1 MTLRF
6 PFVAIVGLALAKR
19 SLIYHTLDPRLG
31 GILLQGHRGCAKSTL
46 ARAFTDLLQTSS
58 KHTVSFVEVPLGTT
72 EDRLLGSVNAGN
84 LVEQGQWQL
93 QQGLMAQADGGVLY
107 IDEVN
112 LLPDHLTDSL
122 LDAAVSGKQQVERDG
137 LSANLKTRFILV
149 GSMNPEEGELRPQ
162 MKDRFAH
169 KLLIQDNFEVP
180 ERMEIVRRRMEFED
194 DPEKFAETWQ
204 AETQEILRKLATA
217 RNLLPLVVIPEMLRI
232 QIAEKA
238 KQLKLEGLRTELAVL
253 RTARCAAAWQ
263 ESQTLMEDHVQ
274 EAWELCL
281 GQSISQN
288 TPPGLPTEQQP
299 PHSQQIPPRPKWQT
313 SRQPRGTRPEPISL
327 RTDLKTKKDDIVW
340 QASRSMLGPPPP
352 LRNSAQQGRTLDWIA
367 TLRKSWRGLNNS
379 PVWQLQYARTQRR
392 RFWWLLV
399 DASRSTGSTDFLALV
414 RNQLIQLTQ
423 RYRADRFHLMVL
435 QSGKSLCL
443 GRKISA
449 IEAERRLLEIREA
462 DGGSALFKLLRQS
475 QVALRRS
482 GVGPKD
488 RLIFASD
495 GLFEVTGSSVTK
507 EQSKLRHH
515 WQQLL
520 CSGIASQW
528 WHPVSVAGLENWV
541 EELSQGLRLRTMRL
555 EAR

>member
-1 MTLRF
+1 MTTRF

-58 KHTVSFVEVPLGTT
+58 KGTAPFVEVPLGTT
-72 EDRLLGSVNAGN
+72 EDRLLGAVNAGN

-162 MKDRFAH
+162 LQDRFAH

-204 AETQEILRKLATA
+204 AETQEILQKLAAA

-232 QIAEKA
+232 QIAERA
-238 KQLKLEGLRTELAVL
+238 KELKLEGLRTELAVL

-263 ESQTLMEDHVQ
+263 GSQTLTEDHIQ
-274 EAWELCL
+274 EAWDLCL
-281 GQSISQN
+281 GQSVSK
-288 TPPGLPTEQQP
+288 TDPPSPPTEQQSP
-299 PHSQQIPPRPKWQT
+299 NQQIPPRPKWQT
-313 SRQPRGTRPEPISL
+313 SRQPQGTRPDPISL
-327 RTDLKTKKDDIVW
+327 RTELETKKEDIVW
-340 QASRSMLGPPPP
+340 PASQSMLEPPPP
-352 LRNSAQQGRTLDWIA
+352 LRNSEQQGRTLDWLA
-367 TLRKSWRGLNNS
+367 TLRKSWRGLNTS
-379 PVWQLQYARTQRR
+379 PVWQLQYAHTQRR

-423 RYRADRFHLMVL
+423 QYRADRFHLMVL
-435 QSGKSLCL
+435 QSGESLCL
-443 GRKISA
+443 GRKMSA
-449 IEAERRLLEIREA
+449 IETEKRLRELQEA
-462 DGGSALFKLLRQS
+462 VGGSALFKLLRQS
-475 QVALRRS
+475 QVALRRNR
-482 GVGPKD
+482 VGPKD

-507 EQSKLRHH
+507 EQSKLRQH

-520 CSGIASQW
+520 STGIASQW
-528 WHPVSVAGLENWV
+528 WHPASVAGLENWV
-541 EELSQGLRLRTMRL
+541 EELSKGLRLRTIRL
-555 EAR
+555 EVE

>member
-1 MTLRF
+1 MTTRF

-58 KHTVSFVEVPLGTT
+58 KGTAPFVEVPLGTT
-72 EDRLLGSVNAGN
+72 EDRLLGAVNAGN

-162 MKDRFAH
+162 LQDRFAH

-204 AETQEILRKLATA
+204 TETQEILQKLAAA
-217 RNLLPLVVIPEMLRI
+217 RNLLPLVVIPEVLRI
-232 QIAEKA
+232 QIAERA
-238 KQLKLEGLRTELAVL
+238 KELKLEGLRTELAVL

-263 ESQTLMEDHVQ
+263 GSQTLTEDHVQ

-281 GQSISQN
+281 GQSVSK
-288 TPPGLPTEQQP
+288 TDPPSPPTEQQSP
-299 PHSQQIPPRPKWQT
+299 NQQIPPRPKWQT
-313 SRQPRGTRPEPISL
+313 SRQPQGTRPDPISL
-327 RTDLKTKKDDIVW
+327 RTELETKKEDIVW
-340 QASRSMLGPPPP
+340 PASQSMLEPPPP
-352 LRNSAQQGRTLDWIA
+352 LRNSEQQGRTLDWLA
-367 TLRKSWRGLNNS
+367 TLRKSWRGLNTS
-379 PVWQLQYARTQRR
+379 PIWQLQYAHTQRR

-423 RYRADRFHLMVL
+423 QYRADRFHLMVL
-435 QSGKSLCL
+435 QSGESLCL
-443 GRKISA
+443 GRKMSA
-449 IEAERRLLEIREA
+449 IETEKRLWELQEA
-462 DGGSALFKLLRQS
+462 VGGSALFKLLRQS

-482 GVGPKD
+482 RVGPKD

-520 CSGIASQW
+520 CAGIASQW

-541 EELSQGLRLRTMRL
+541 EELSKGLRLRTIRL
-555 EAR
+555 EVE

>member
-1 MTLRF
+1 MTKRF

-58 KHTVSFVEVPLGTT
+58 QDTVPFVEVPLGTT

-162 MKDRFAH
+162 LQDRFAH

-180 ERMEIVRRRMEFED
+180 ERMEIVQRRMEFED

-204 AETQEILRKLATA
+204 TETQEILQKLAAA
-217 RNLLPLVVIPEMLRI
+217 RNLLALVVIPEGLRI

-238 KQLKLEGLRTELAVL
+238 KELKLEGLRTELAVL

-263 ESQTLMEDHVQ
+263 GSQKLTKDHVE

-281 GQSISQN
+281 GQPISKN
-288 TPPGLPTEQQP
+288 DPPSSPTEQQP
-299 PHSQQIPPRPKWQT
+299 PNQHIPPRPKWQT
-313 SRQPRGTRPEPISL
+313 SRQPQGTRPDPISL
-327 RTDLKTKKDDIVW
+327 RTELQTKKNDTAW
-340 QASRSMLGPPPP
+340 PASQSMLGQPPP
-352 LRNSAQQGRTLDWIA
+352 LRNSEQQGRTLDWLA

-379 PVWQLQYARTQRR
+379 PVWQLQYVHTHRR
-392 RFWWLLV
+392 RFWWMLV

-423 RYRADRFHLMVL
+423 QYRADRFHLMVL
-435 QSGKSLCL
+435 QSGESLCL
-443 GRKISA
+443 GRRLSA
-449 IEAERRLLEIREA
+449 IETEKRLWELQEA
-462 DGGSALFKLLRQS
+462 AGGSALFKLLRQS
-475 QVALRRS
+475 QVTLRRS
-482 GVGPKD
+482 RVGPKD

-507 EQSKLRHH
+507 EQSKLRQH

-520 CSGIASQW
+520 STGIASQW
-528 WHPVSVAGLENWV
+528 WHPASVAGLENWV
-541 EELSQGLRLRTMRL
+541 EELSKGLCLTTMRL
-555 EAR
+555 EEG

>member
-1 MTLRF
+1 MTTRF

-58 KHTVSFVEVPLGTT
+58 KGTAPFVEVPLGTT
-72 EDRLLGSVNAGN
+72 EDRLLGAVNAGN

-162 MKDRFAH
+162 LQDRFAH

-204 AETQEILRKLATA
+204 AETQEILQKLAAA

-232 QIAEKA
+232 QIAERA
-238 KQLKLEGLRTELAVL
+238 KELKLEGLRTELAVL

-263 ESQTLMEDHVQ
+263 GSQTLTEDHIQ

-281 GQSISQN
+281 GQSVSK
-288 TPPGLPTEQQP
+288 TDPPSLPTEQQSP
-299 PHSQQIPPRPKWQT
+299 NQQIPPRPKWQT
-313 SRQPRGTRPEPISL
+313 SRQPQGTRPDPISL
-327 RTDLKTKKDDIVW
+327 RTELETKKEDIVW
-340 QASRSMLGPPPP
+340 PASQSMLEPPPP
-352 LRNSAQQGRTLDWIA
+352 LRNSEQQGRTLDWLA
-367 TLRKSWRGLNNS
+367 TLRKSWRGLNTS
-379 PVWQLQYARTQRR
+379 PVWQLQYAHTQRR

-423 RYRADRFHLMVL
+423 QYRADRFHLMVL
-435 QSGKSLCL
+435 QSGESLCL
-443 GRKISA
+443 GRKMSA
-449 IEAERRLLEIREA
+449 IETEKRLWELQEA
-462 DGGSALFKLLRQS
+462 VGGSALFKLLRQS
-475 QVALRRS
+475 QVALRRNR
-482 GVGPKD
+482 VGPKD

-520 CSGIASQW
+520 CAGIASQW

-541 EELSQGLRLRTMRL
+541 EELSKGLRLRTIRL
-555 EAR
+555 EVE

>member
-1 MTLRF
+1 MTTRF
-6 PFVAIVGLALAKR
+6 PFVGIVGLALAKR
-19 SLIYHTLDPRLG
+19 SLIYHALDPRLG

-58 KHTVSFVEVPLGTT
+58 KDTAPFVEVPLGTT

-122 LDAAVSGKQQVERDG
+122 LDAAVSGKQHVERDG
-137 LSANLKTRFILV
+137 LSANLKTRFVLV

-162 MKDRFAH
+162 LQDRFAH

-180 ERMEIVRRRMEFED
+180 ERMEIVQRRMEFED

-204 AETQEILRKLATA
+204 TETQEILRKLAVA
-217 RNLLPLVVIPEMLRI
+217 RNLLSIVVIPEMLRI

-238 KQLKLEGLRTELAVL
+238 KELKIEGIRTELAVL

-263 ESQTLMEDHVQ
+263 GSQTLTEDHVQ

-281 GQSISQN
+281 GQPVSKN
-288 TPPGLPTEQQP
+288 DPPSPPTEQQSP
-299 PHSQQIPPRPKWQT
+299 NQQIPPRPKWQT
-313 SRQPRGTRPEPISL
+313 SRQPQGTRPDPISL
-327 RTDLKTKKDDIVW
+327 RTELRTKKNDNAW
-340 QASRSMLGPPPP
+340 PASQSVLGPPPP
-352 LRNSAQQGRTLDWIA
+352 LRNSEQQGRKLDWLA
-367 TLRKSWRGLNNS
+367 TLHKSWRGLNNT
-379 PVWQLQYARTQRR
+379 PVWQLQYAFTQRC

-399 DASRSTGSTDFLALV
+399 DASRSTGSTDFLVLV
-414 RNQLIQLTQ
+414 RNQLTQLAQ
-423 RYRADRFHLMVL
+423 QYRADRFRLMVL
-435 QSGKSLCL
+435 QSGESLCL
-443 GRKISA
+443 GRKLSA
-449 IEAERRLLEIREA
+449 IETEKKLRELQEA
-462 DGGSALFKLLRQS
+462 AGGSALFKLLRQS

-482 GVGPKD
+482 RVSHKD

-495 GLFEVTGSSVTK
+495 GLFEVTGSTVTK
-507 EQSKLRHH
+507 EQSKLRRH

-528 WHPVSVAGLENWV
+528 WHPASVAGLENWV
-541 EELSQGLRLRTMRL
+541 KELSQGLRLTTLRL
-555 EAR
+555 EEG

>member
-1 MTLRF
+1 MTTRF

-58 KHTVSFVEVPLGTT
+58 KDTAPFVEVPLGTT
-72 EDRLLGSVNAGN
+72 EDRLLGAVNAGN

-162 MKDRFAH
+162 LQDRFAH
-169 KLLIQDNFEVP
+169 KLLIQDDFEVP

-204 AETQEILRKLATA
+204 TETQEILQKLAAA

-232 QIAEKA
+232 QIAERA
-238 KQLKLEGLRTELAVL
+238 KELKLEGLRTELAVL

-263 ESQTLMEDHVQ
+263 GSQTLVEDHIQ

-281 GQSISQN
+281 GQSVSK
-288 TPPGLPTEQQP
+288 TDPPSPPTEQQSP
-299 PHSQQIPPRPKWQT
+299 NQQIPPRPKWQT
-313 SRQPRGTRPEPISL
+313 SRQPQGTRPDPISL
-327 RTDLKTKKDDIVW
+327 RTELETKKEDIAW
-340 QASRSMLGPPPP
+340 PASQSMLEPPPP
-352 LRNSAQQGRTLDWIA
+352 LRNSEQQGRTLDWLA
-367 TLRKSWRGLNNS
+367 TLRKSWRGLNTS
-379 PVWQLQYARTQRR
+379 PIWQLQYAHTQRR

-423 RYRADRFHLMVL
+423 QYRADRFHLMVL
-435 QSGKSLCL
+435 QSGESLCL
-443 GRKISA
+443 GRKMSA
-449 IEAERRLLEIREA
+449 IETEKRLRELQEA
-462 DGGSALFKLLRQS
+462 VGGSALFKLLRQS
-475 QVALRRS
+475 QVALRRNR
-482 GVGPKD
+482 VGPKD

-520 CSGIASQW
+520 CAGIASQW

-541 EELSQGLRLRTMRL
+541 EELSKGLRLRTIRL
-555 EAR
+555 EVE

>member
-1 MTLRF
+1 MTTRF

-58 KHTVSFVEVPLGTT
+58 QDTVPFVEVPLGTT

-122 LDAAVSGKQQVERDG
+122 LDAAVSGKQHVERDG
-137 LSANLKTRFILV
+137 LSANLKTRFVLV

-162 MKDRFAH
+162 LQDRFAH

-180 ERMEIVRRRMEFED
+180 ERMEIVRRRMEFEE
-194 DPEKFAETWQ
+194 DPQKFAETWQ
-204 AETQEILRKLATA
+204 AETKETLRKLAAA
-217 RNLLPLVVIPEMLRI
+217 RNLLPLVAIPEVLRI

-238 KQLKLEGLRTELAVL
+238 KELKIEGIRTELAVL

-263 ESQTLMEDHVQ
+263 DSQTLTEDHVQ

-281 GQSISQN
+281 GQPVSKN
-288 TPPGLPTEQQP
+288 NPPSPPTEKQP
-299 PHSQQIPPRPKWQT
+299 PNQQMPPRPKWQT
-313 SRQPRGTRPEPISL
+313 SRQPQGTRPDPISL
-327 RTDLKTKKDDIVW
+327 RTELRTKKNDNAW
-340 QASRSMLGPPPP
+340 PASQSVLGPPPP
-352 LRNSAQQGRTLDWIA
+352 LRNSEQQGRKLDWLA
-367 TLRKSWRGLNNS
+367 TLHKSWRGLNNT
-379 PVWQLQYARTQRR
+379 PVWQLQYAFTQRR

-399 DASRSTGSTDFLALV
+399 DASRSTGSTDFLVLV
-414 RNQLIQLTQ
+414 RNQLTQLAQ
-423 RYRADRFHLMVL
+423 QYRADRFHLMVL

-443 GRKISA
+443 GRKLSA
-449 IEAERRLLEIREA
+449 IETEKKLRELQEA
-462 DGGSALFKLLRQS
+462 AGGSALFKLLHQS

-482 GVGPKD
+482 RVSHKD

-495 GLFEVTGSSVTK
+495 GLFEVTGSTVTK
-507 EQSKLRHH
+507 EQSKLRQH

-528 WHPVSVAGLENWV
+528 WHPASVAGLENWV
-541 EELSQGLRLRTMRL
+541 EELSKGLRLTTMHL
-555 EAR
+555 EGG

>member
-1 MTLRF
+1 MTTRF

-58 KHTVSFVEVPLGTT
+58 QDTVPFVEVPLGTT

-122 LDAAVSGKQQVERDG
+122 LDAAVSGKQHVERDG
-137 LSANLKTRFILV
+137 LSANLKTRFVLV

-162 MKDRFAH
+162 LQDRFAH

-180 ERMEIVRRRMEFED
+180 ERMEIVRRRMEFEE
-194 DPEKFAETWQ
+194 DPQKFAETWQ
-204 AETQEILRKLATA
+204 AETKETLRKLAAA
-217 RNLLPLVVIPEMLRI
+217 RNLLPLVVIPEVLRI

-238 KQLKLEGLRTELAVL
+238 KELKIEGIRTELAVL

-263 ESQTLMEDHVQ
+263 DSQTLTEDHVQ

-281 GQSISQN
+281 GQPVSKN
-288 TPPGLPTEQQP
+288 DPPSPPTEQQSP
-299 PHSQQIPPRPKWQT
+299 NQQIPPRPKWQT
-313 SRQPRGTRPEPISL
+313 SRQPQGTRPDPISL
-327 RTDLKTKKDDIVW
+327 RTELQTKKNDNAW
-340 QASRSMLGPPPP
+340 PASQSVLGPPPP
-352 LRNSAQQGRTLDWIA
+352 LRNSEQQGRKLDWLA
-367 TLRKSWRGLNNS
+367 TLHKSWRGLNNT
-379 PVWQLQYARTQRR
+379 PVWQLQYAFTQRR

-399 DASRSTGSTDFLALV
+399 DASRSTGSTDFLVLV
-414 RNQLIQLTQ
+414 RNQLTQLAQ
-423 RYRADRFHLMVL
+423 QYRADRFHLMVL

-443 GRKISA
+443 GRKLSA
-449 IEAERRLLEIREA
+449 IETEKKLRELQEA
-462 DGGSALFKLLRQS
+462 AGGSALFKLLHQS

-482 GVGPKD
+482 RVSHKD

-495 GLFEVTGSSVTK
+495 GLFEVTGSTVTK
-507 EQSKLRHH
+507 EQSKLRRH

-528 WHPVSVAGLENWV
+528 WHPASVAGLENWV
-541 EELSQGLRLRTMRL
+541 KELAQGLRLTTLRL
-555 EAR
+555 EEG

>member
-1 MTLRF
+1 MTTRF

-58 KHTVSFVEVPLGTT
+58 KDTAPFVEVPLGTT
-72 EDRLLGSVNAGN
+72 EDRLLGAVNAGN

-162 MKDRFAH
+162 LQDRFAH

-204 AETQEILRKLATA
+204 TETQGILQKLAAA
-217 RNLLPLVVIPEMLRI
+217 RNLLPLVVIPEVLRI
-232 QIAEKA
+232 QIAERA
-238 KQLKLEGLRTELAVL
+238 KELKLEGLRTELAVL

-263 ESQTLMEDHVQ
+263 GSQTLTEDHVQ

-281 GQSISQN
+281 GQSVSK
-288 TPPGLPTEQQP
+288 TDPPSPPTEQQSP
-299 PHSQQIPPRPKWQT
+299 NQQIPPRPKWQT
-313 SRQPRGTRPEPISL
+313 SRQPQGTRPDPISL
-327 RTDLKTKKDDIVW
+327 RTELETKKEDIVW
-340 QASRSMLGPPPP
+340 PASQSMLEPPPP
-352 LRNSAQQGRTLDWIA
+352 LRNSEQQGRTLDWLA
-367 TLRKSWRGLNNS
+367 TLRKSWRGLNTS
-379 PVWQLQYARTQRR
+379 PVWQLQYAHTQRR

-423 RYRADRFHLMVL
+423 QYRADRFHLMVL
-435 QSGKSLCL
+435 QSGESLCL
-443 GRKISA
+443 GRKMSA
-449 IEAERRLLEIREA
+449 IETEKRLRELQEA
-462 DGGSALFKLLRQS
+462 VGGSALFKLLRQS
-475 QVALRRS
+475 QVALRRNR
-482 GVGPKD
+482 VGPKD

-520 CSGIASQW
+520 CAGIASQW

-541 EELSQGLRLRTMRL
+541 EELSKGLRLRTIRL
-555 EAR
+555 EVE

>member
-1 MTLRF
+1 MTTRF

-58 KHTVSFVEVPLGTT
+58 KGTAPFVEVPLGTT
-72 EDRLLGSVNAGN
+72 EDRLLGAVNAGN

-162 MKDRFAH
+162 LQDRFAH
-169 KLLIQDNFEVP
+169 KLLIQDDFEVP

-204 AETQEILRKLATA
+204 AETQEILQKLAAA

-232 QIAEKA
+232 QIAERA
-238 KQLKLEGLRTELAVL
+238 KELKLEGLRTELAVL

-263 ESQTLMEDHVQ
+263 GSQTLTEDHIQ

-281 GQSISQN
+281 GQSVSK
-288 TPPGLPTEQQP
+288 TDPPSLPTEQQSP
-299 PHSQQIPPRPKWQT
+299 NQQIPPRPKWQT
-313 SRQPRGTRPEPISL
+313 SRQPQGTRPDPISL
-327 RTDLKTKKDDIVW
+327 RTELETKKEDIVW
-340 QASRSMLGPPPP
+340 PASQSMLEPPPP
-352 LRNSAQQGRTLDWIA
+352 LRNSEQQGRTLDWLA
-367 TLRKSWRGLNNS
+367 TLRKSWRGLNTS
-379 PVWQLQYARTQRR
+379 PVWQLQYAHTQRR

-423 RYRADRFHLMVL
+423 QYRADRFHLMVL
-435 QSGKSLCL
+435 QSGESLCL
-443 GRKISA
+443 GRKMSA
-449 IEAERRLLEIREA
+449 IETEKRLWELQEA
-462 DGGSALFKLLRQS
+462 VGGSALFKLLRQS
-475 QVALRRS
+475 QVALRRNR
-482 GVGPKD
+482 VGPKD

-507 EQSKLRHH
+507 EQLKLRHH

-520 CSGIASQW
+520 CAGIACQW

-541 EELSQGLRLRTMRL
+541 EELSKGLRLRTIRL
-555 EAR
+555 EVE

>member
-1 MTLRF
+1 MTTRF

-58 KHTVSFVEVPLGTT
+58 KDTAPFVEVPLGTT
-72 EDRLLGSVNAGN
+72 EDRLLGAVNAGN

-162 MKDRFAH
+162 LQDRFAH

-204 AETQEILRKLATA
+204 VETQEILQKLAAA

-232 QIAEKA
+232 QIAERA
-238 KQLKLEGLRTELAVL
+238 KELKLEGLRTELAVL

-263 ESQTLMEDHVQ
+263 GSQTLTEDHVQ

-281 GQSISQN
+281 GQSVSK
-288 TPPGLPTEQQP
+288 TDPPSPPTEQQSP
-299 PHSQQIPPRPKWQT
+299 NQQIPPRPKWQT
-313 SRQPRGTRPEPISL
+313 SRQPQGTRPDPISL
-327 RTDLKTKKDDIVW
+327 RTELETKKEDIVW
-340 QASRSMLGPPPP
+340 PASQSMLEPPPP
-352 LRNSAQQGRTLDWIA
+352 LRNSEQQGRTLDWLA
-367 TLRKSWRGLNNS
+367 TLRKSWRGLNTS
-379 PVWQLQYARTQRR
+379 PVWQLQYAHTQRR

-423 RYRADRFHLMVL
+423 QYRADRFHLMVL
-435 QSGKSLCL
+435 QSGESLCL
-443 GRKISA
+443 GRKMSA
-449 IEAERRLLEIREA
+449 IETEKRLRELQEA
-462 DGGSALFKLLRQS
+462 VGGSALFKLLRQS
-475 QVALRRS
+475 QVALRRNR
-482 GVGPKD
+482 VGPKD

-520 CSGIASQW
+520 CAGIASQW

-541 EELSQGLRLRTMRL
+541 EELSKGLRLRTIRL
-555 EAR
+555 EVE

>member
-1 MTLRF
+1 MTTRF
-6 PFVAIVGLALAKR
+6 PFVAIVGLAMAKR

-58 KHTVSFVEVPLGTT
+58 QDTVPFVEVPLGTT

-162 MKDRFAH
+162 LQDRFAH

-180 ERMEIVRRRMEFED
+180 ERMEIVQRRMEFED
-194 DPEKFAETWQ
+194 DPEKFAETWKT
-204 AETQEILRKLATA
+204 ETQEILQKLTAA
-217 RNLLPLVVIPEMLRI
+217 RNLLALVVIPEGLRI

-238 KQLKLEGLRTELAVL
+238 KELKLEGLRTELAVL

-263 ESQTLMEDHVQ
+263 GSQKLTEDHVQ

-281 GQSISQN
+281 GQPISKN
-288 TPPGLPTEQQP
+288 DPPSPPTEQQSP
-299 PHSQQIPPRPKWQT
+299 NQQIPPRPKWQT
-313 SRQPRGTRPEPISL
+313 SRQPQGPRPDPISL
-327 RTDLKTKKDDIVW
+327 RTELQTKKNDITW
-340 QASRSMLGPPPP
+340 PASQSMLGQPPP
-352 LRNSAQQGRTLDWIA
+352 LRNSEQQGRTLDWLA

-379 PVWQLQYARTQRR
+379 PVWQLQYVHTHRR

-423 RYRADRFHLMVL
+423 QYRADRFHLMVL
-435 QSGKSLCL
+435 QSGESLCL
-443 GRKISA
+443 GRRLSA
-449 IEAERRLLEIREA
+449 IETEKRLWELQEA
-462 DGGSALFKLLRQS
+462 AGGSALFKLLRLS
-475 QVALRRS
+475 QVTLRRS
-482 GVGPKD
+482 RVGPKD

-507 EQSKLRHH
+507 EQSKLRQY

-520 CSGIASQW
+520 STGIASQW
-528 WHPVSVAGLENWV
+528 WHPASVAGLENWV
-541 EELSQGLRLRTMRL
+541 EELSKGLRLTTMQL
-555 EAR
+555 EGG

>member
-1 MTLRF
+1 MTTRF

-58 KHTVSFVEVPLGTT
+58 QDTVPFVEVPLGTT

-162 MKDRFAH
+162 LQDRFAH

-180 ERMEIVRRRMEFED
+180 ERMEIVQRRMEFED

-204 AETQEILRKLATA
+204 TETQEILQKLTAA
-217 RNLLPLVVIPEMLRI
+217 RNLLALVVIPEGLRI

-238 KQLKLEGLRTELAVL
+238 KELKLEGLRTELAVL

-263 ESQTLMEDHVQ
+263 GSQKLTEDHVQ

-281 GQSISQN
+281 GQPISKN
-288 TPPGLPTEQQP
+288 DPPSPPTEQQSP
-299 PHSQQIPPRPKWQT
+299 NQQIPPRPKWQT
-313 SRQPRGTRPEPISL
+313 SRQPQGPRPDPISL
-327 RTDLKTKKDDIVW
+327 RTELQTKKNDITW
-340 QASRSMLGPPPP
+340 PASQSMLGQPPP
-352 LRNSAQQGRTLDWIA
+352 LRNSEQQGRTLDWLA
-367 TLRKSWRGLNNS
+367 TLRKSWRGLNHS
-379 PVWQLQYARTQRR
+379 PVWQLQYVHTHRR

-423 RYRADRFHLMVL
+423 QYRADRFHLMVL
-435 QSGKSLCL
+435 QSGESLCL
-443 GRKISA
+443 GRKMSA
-449 IEAERRLLEIREA
+449 IETEKRLRELQEA
-462 DGGSALFKLLRQS
+462 AGGSALFKLLRQS
-475 QVALRRS
+475 QVTLRRS
-482 GVGPKD
+482 RVGPKD

-507 EQSKLRHH
+507 EQSKLRQH

-520 CSGIASQW
+520 STGIASQW
-528 WHPVSVAGLENWV
+528 WHPASVAGLENWV
-541 EELSQGLRLRTMRL
+541 EELSKGLRLTTMRL
-555 EAR
+555 EEG

>member
-1 MTLRF
+1 MTTRF
-6 PFVAIVGLALAKR
+6 PFVAIVGLVLAKR

-58 KHTVSFVEVPLGTT
+58 KDTAPFVEVPLGTT

-162 MKDRFAH
+162 LQDRFAH

-204 AETQEILRKLATA
+204 TRTQEILEKLASA

-238 KQLKLEGLRTELAVL
+238 KELKLEGLRTELAVL

-263 ESQTLMEDHVQ
+263 GSQTLAEDHIQ

-281 GQSISQN
+281 GQSVSKID
-288 TPPGLPTEQQP
+288 PPSPPTEQQSP
-299 PHSQQIPPRPKWQT
+299 EQQIPPRPKWQT
-313 SRQPRGTRPEPISL
+313 SRQPQGTRPDPISL
-327 RTDLKTKKDDIVW
+327 RTELQTRKNDTAW
-340 QASRSMLGPPPP
+340 PASQSMLEPPPP
-352 LRNSAQQGRTLDWIA
+352 LRNSEQQGRTLDWLA
-367 TLRKSWRGLNNS
+367 TLRNSWRGLNTS
-379 PVWQLQYARTQRR
+379 PVWQLQYAHTQRR

-399 DASRSTGSTDFLALV
+399 DASRSTGSTDFLAFV

-423 RYRADRFHLMVL
+423 QYRADRFHLMVL
-435 QSGKSLCL
+435 QSGESLCL
-443 GRKISA
+443 GRKMSA
-449 IEAERRLLEIREA
+449 IETEKRLRELQEA
-462 DGGSALFKLLRQS
+462 AGGSTLFKLLRQS

-482 GVGPKD
+482 RVGPKD
-488 RLIFASD
+488 RLIFTSD
-495 GLFEVTGSSVTK
+495 GLFEVTRSSVTK

-520 CSGIASQW
+520 CTGIASQW
-528 WHPVSVAGLENWV
+528 WHPDSVTGLENWV
-541 EELSQGLRLRTMRL
+541 EELSKGLRLRTIRL
-555 EAR
+555 EAG

>member
-1 MTLRF
+1 MTTRF
-6 PFVAIVGLALAKR
+6 PFVAIVGLAMAKR

-58 KHTVSFVEVPLGTT
+58 QDTVPFVEVPLGTT

-162 MKDRFAH
+162 LQDRFAH

-204 AETQEILRKLATA
+204 TETQEILEKLAAA
-217 RNLLPLVVIPEMLRI
+217 RNLLALVVIPEGLRI

-238 KQLKLEGLRTELAVL
+238 KELKLEGLRTELAVL

-263 ESQTLMEDHVQ
+263 GSQTLTEDHIQ

-281 GQSISQN
+281 GPSVSK
-288 TPPGLPTEQQP
+288 TDPPSPPTEQQSP
-299 PHSQQIPPRPKWQT
+299 NQQIPPRPKWQT
-313 SRQPRGTRPEPISL
+313 SRQPQGTRPDPISL
-327 RTDLKTKKDDIVW
+327 QTELQTKKNDIAW
-340 QASRSMLGPPPP
+340 PASQSMLEPPP
-352 LRNSAQQGRTLDWIA
+352 LRNSAQQGRTLDWLA
-367 TLRKSWRGLNNS
+367 TLRKSWRGLNHS
-379 PVWQLQYARTQRR
+379 PVWQLQYVHTQRR

-423 RYRADRFHLMVL
+423 QYRADRFHFMVL
-435 QSGKSLCL
+435 QSGESFCL
-443 GRKISA
+443 GRKMSA
-449 IEAERRLLEIREA
+449 IETEKRLRELQEA
-462 DGGSALFKLLRQS
+462 AGGSALFKLLRLS
-475 QVALRRS
+475 QVTLRRS
-482 GVGPKD
+482 RVGPKD

-507 EQSKLRHH
+507 EQSKLRQH
-515 WQQLL
+515 WQHLL
-520 CSGIASQW
+520 STGIASQW
-528 WHPVSVAGLENWV
+528 WHPASVAGLENWV
-541 EELSQGLRLRTMRL
+541 EELSKGLRLTTMQL
-555 EAR
+555 EGG

>member
-1 MTLRF
+1 MTTRF
-6 PFVAIVGLALAKR
+6 PFVAIVGLAMAKR

-58 KHTVSFVEVPLGTT
+58 QDTVPFVEVPLGTT

-162 MKDRFAH
+162 LQDRFAH

-180 ERMEIVRRRMEFED
+180 ERMEIVQRRMEFED

-204 AETQEILRKLATA
+204 TETQEILQKLTAA
-217 RNLLPLVVIPEMLRI
+217 RNLLALVVIPEGLRI

-238 KQLKLEGLRTELAVL
+238 KELKLEGLRTELAVL

-263 ESQTLMEDHVQ
+263 GSQKLTEDHVQ

-281 GQSISQN
+281 GQPISKN
-288 TPPGLPTEQQP
+288 DPPSPPTERQSP
-299 PHSQQIPPRPKWQT
+299 NQQIPPRPKWQT
-313 SRQPRGTRPEPISL
+313 SRQPQGPRPDPISL
-327 RTDLKTKKDDIVW
+327 RTELQTKKNDTTW
-340 QASRSMLGPPPP
+340 PASQMMLGQPPP
-352 LRNSAQQGRTLDWIA
+352 LRNSAQLGRTLDWLA

-379 PVWQLQYARTQRR
+379 PVWQLQYVHTHRR

-423 RYRADRFHLMVL
+423 QYRADRFHLMVL
-435 QSGKSLCL
+435 QSGESLCL
-443 GRKISA
+443 GRKMSA
-449 IEAERRLLEIREA
+449 IETEKRLPELQEA
-462 DGGSALFKLLRQS
+462 AGGSALFKLLRQS
-475 QVALRRS
+475 QVTLRRS
-482 GVGPKD
+482 RVGPKD

-507 EQSKLRHH
+507 EQSKLRQY

-520 CSGIASQW
+520 STGIASQW
-528 WHPVSVAGLENWV
+528 WHPASVAGLENWV
-541 EELSQGLRLRTMRL
+541 EELSKGLRLTTMQL
-555 EAR
+555 EGG

>member
-1 MTLRF
+1 MTTRF
-6 PFVAIVGLALAKR
+6 PFVAIVGLAMAKR

-58 KHTVSFVEVPLGTT
+58 QDTVPFVEVPLGTT

-162 MKDRFAH
+162 LQDRFAH

-180 ERMEIVRRRMEFED
+180 ERMEIVQRRMEFED

-204 AETQEILRKLATA
+204 TETQEILQKLTAA
-217 RNLLPLVVIPEMLRI
+217 RNLLALVVIPEGLRI

-238 KQLKLEGLRTELAVL
+238 KELKLEGLRTELAVL

-263 ESQTLMEDHVQ
+263 GSQKLTEDHVQ

-281 GQSISQN
+281 GQPISKN
-288 TPPGLPTEQQP
+288 DPPSPPTEQQSP
-299 PHSQQIPPRPKWQT
+299 NQQIPPRPKWQT
-313 SRQPRGTRPEPISL
+313 SRQPQGPRPDPISL
-327 RTDLKTKKDDIVW
+327 RTELQTKKNDITW
-340 QASRSMLGPPPP
+340 PASQSMLGQPPP
-352 LRNSAQQGRTLDWIA
+352 LRNSEQQGRTLDWLAI
-367 TLRKSWRGLNNS
+367 LRKSWRGLNNS
-379 PVWQLQYARTQRR
+379 PVWQLQYVHTHRR

-423 RYRADRFHLMVL
+423 QYRADRFHLMVL
-435 QSGKSLCL
+435 QSGESLCL
-443 GRKISA
+443 GRKMSA
-449 IEAERRLLEIREA
+449 IETEKRLSELQEA
-462 DGGSALFKLLRQS
+462 AGGSALFKLLHQS
-475 QVALRRS
+475 QVTLRRS
-482 GVGPKD
+482 RVGPKD

-507 EQSKLRHH
+507 EQSKLRQH

-520 CSGIASQW
+520 STGIASQW
-528 WHPVSVAGLENWV
+528 WHPASVAGLENWV
-541 EELSQGLRLRTMRL
+541 EELSKGLRLTTMRL
-555 EAR
+555 EEG

>member
-1 MTLRF
+1 MTTRF

-58 KHTVSFVEVPLGTT
+58 KDTAPFVEVPLGTT
-72 EDRLLGSVNAGN
+72 EDRLLGAVNAGN

-162 MKDRFAH
+162 LQDRFAH

-204 AETQEILRKLATA
+204 TETQGILQKLAAA
-217 RNLLPLVVIPEMLRI
+217 RNLLPLVVIPEVLRI
-232 QIAEKA
+232 QIAERA
-238 KQLKLEGLRTELAVL
+238 KELKLEGLRTELAVL

-263 ESQTLMEDHVQ
+263 GSQTLTEDHVQ

-281 GQSISQN
+281 GQSVSK
-288 TPPGLPTEQQP
+288 TDPPSPPTEQQSP
-299 PHSQQIPPRPKWQT
+299 NQQIPPRPKWQT
-313 SRQPRGTRPEPISL
+313 SRQPQGTRPDPISL
-327 RTDLKTKKDDIVW
+327 RTELETKKEDIVW
-340 QASRSMLGPPPP
+340 PASQSMLEPPPP
-352 LRNSAQQGRTLDWIA
+352 LRNSEQQGRTLDWLA
-367 TLRKSWRGLNNS
+367 TLRKSWRGLNTS
-379 PVWQLQYARTQRR
+379 PIWQLQYAHTQRR

-423 RYRADRFHLMVL
+423 QYRADRFHLMVL
-435 QSGKSLCL
+435 QSGESLCL
-443 GRKISA
+443 GRKMSA
-449 IEAERRLLEIREA
+449 IETEKRLWELQEA
-462 DGGSALFKLLRQS
+462 VGGSALFKLLRQS
-475 QVALRRS
+475 QVALRRNR
-482 GVGPKD
+482 VGPKD

-520 CSGIASQW
+520 CAGIASQW

-541 EELSQGLRLRTMRL
+541 EELSKGLRLRTIRL
-555 EAR
+555 EVE

>member
-1 MTLRF
+1 MTTRF

-58 KHTVSFVEVPLGTT
+58 QDTVPFVEVPLGTT

-162 MKDRFAH
+162 LQDRFAH

-180 ERMEIVRRRMEFED
+180 ERMEIVQRRMEFED

-204 AETQEILRKLATA
+204 TETQEILRKLAVA
-217 RNLLPLVVIPEMLRI
+217 RNLLPIVVIPEMLRI

-238 KQLKLEGLRTELAVL
+238 KELKLEGLRTELAVL

-263 ESQTLMEDHVQ
+263 GSQKLTEDHVQ

-281 GQSISQN
+281 GQPISKN
-288 TPPGLPTEQQP
+288 DPPSPPTEKQP
-299 PHSQQIPPRPKWQT
+299 PNQQMPPRPKWQT
-313 SRQPRGTRPEPISL
+313 SRQPQGTRPDPISL
-327 RTDLKTKKDDIVW
+327 RTELQTKKNDTAW
-340 QASRSMLGPPPP
+340 PASQSMLGQPPP
-352 LRNSAQQGRTLDWIA
+352 LRNSEQQGRTLDWLA

-379 PVWQLQYARTQRR
+379 PVWQLQYVHTHRR

-423 RYRADRFHLMVL
+423 QYRADRFHLMVL
-435 QSGKSLCL
+435 QSGESLCL
-443 GRKISA
+443 GRKLSA
-449 IEAERRLLEIREA
+449 IETEKKLRELREA
-462 DGGSALFKLLRQS
+462 AGGSVLFKLLRQS
-475 QVALRRS
+475 QVTLRRIR
-482 GVGPKD
+482 VGPTD

-495 GLFEVTGSSVTK
+495 GLFEVTGSTVTK
-507 EQSKLRHH
+507 EQSKLRQH

-528 WHPVSVAGLENWV
+528 WHPASVGGLENWV
-541 EELSQGLRLRTMRL
+541 EELSKGLRLKTMRL
-555 EAR
+555 EEG

>member
-1 MTLRF
+1 MTTRF

-58 KHTVSFVEVPLGTT
+58 KDTAPFVEVPLGTT

-162 MKDRFAH
+162 LQDRFAH

-204 AETQEILRKLATA
+204 AETQEILQKLAAA
-217 RNLLPLVVIPEMLRI
+217 RNLLPLVVIPEVLRI
-232 QIAEKA
+232 QIAERA
-238 KQLKLEGLRTELAVL
+238 KELKLEGLRTELAVL

-263 ESQTLMEDHVQ
+263 GSQTLTEDHVQ

-281 GQSISQN
+281 GQSVSK
-288 TPPGLPTEQQP
+288 TDPPSPPTEQQSP
-299 PHSQQIPPRPKWQT
+299 NQQIPPRPKWQT
-313 SRQPRGTRPEPISL
+313 SRQPQGTRPDPISL
-327 RTDLKTKKDDIVW
+327 RTELETKKEDIVW
-340 QASRSMLGPPPP
+340 PASQSMLEPPPP
-352 LRNSAQQGRTLDWIA
+352 LRNSEQQGRTLDWLA
-367 TLRKSWRGLNNS
+367 TLRKSWRDLNTS
-379 PVWQLQYARTQRR
+379 PVWQLQYAHTQRR

-423 RYRADRFHLMVL
+423 QYRADRFHLMVL
-435 QSGKSLCL
+435 QSGESLCL
-443 GRKISA
+443 GRKMSA
-449 IEAERRLLEIREA
+449 IETERRLRELQEA
-462 DGGSALFKLLRQS
+462 VGGSALFKLLRQS

-482 GVGPKD
+482 RVGPKD

-515 WQQLL
+515 WHQLL

-541 EELSQGLRLRTMRL
+541 EELSKGLRLRTIRL
-555 EAR
+555 EVE

>member
-1 MTLRF
+1 MTTRF
-6 PFVAIVGLALAKR
+6 PFVAIVGLAMAKR

-58 KHTVSFVEVPLGTT
+58 QDTVPFVEVPLGTT

-162 MKDRFAH
+162 LQDRFAH

-180 ERMEIVRRRMEFED
+180 ERMEIVQRRMEFED
-194 DPEKFAETWQ
+194 DPEKFAETWKT
-204 AETQEILRKLATA
+204 ETQEILQKLAAA
-217 RNLLPLVVIPEMLRI
+217 RNLLALVVIPEGLRI

-238 KQLKLEGLRTELAVL
+238 KELKLEGLRTELAVL

-263 ESQTLMEDHVQ
+263 GSQKLTEDHVQ

-281 GQSISQN
+281 GQPISKN
-288 TPPGLPTEQQP
+288 DPPSPPTERQSP
-299 PHSQQIPPRPKWQT
+299 NQQIPPRPKWQT
-313 SRQPRGTRPEPISL
+313 SRQPQGTRPDPISL
-327 RTDLKTKKDDIVW
+327 RTELQTKKNDTTW
-340 QASRSMLGPPPP
+340 PASQMMLGQPPP
-352 LRNSAQQGRTLDWIA
+352 LRNSAQLGRTLDWLA
-367 TLRKSWRGLNNS
+367 TLRKSWRGLNHS
-379 PVWQLQYARTQRR
+379 PVWQLQYVHTHRR

-423 RYRADRFHLMVL
+423 QHRADRFHLMVL
-435 QSGKSLCL
+435 QSGESLCL
-443 GRKISA
+443 GRKLSA
-449 IEAERRLLEIREA
+449 IETEKRLRELQEA
-462 DGGSALFKLLRQS
+462 AGGSALFKLLRLS
-475 QVALRRS
+475 QVTLRRS
-482 GVGPKD
+482 RVGPKD

-507 EQSKLRHH
+507 EQSKLRQH

-520 CSGIASQW
+520 STGVASQW
-528 WHPVSVAGLENWV
+528 WHPASVAGLENWV
-541 EELSQGLRLRTMRL
+541 EELSKGLRLTTMRL
-555 EAR
+555 EEG

>member
-1 MTLRF
+1 
-6 PFVAIVGLALAKR
+6 
-19 SLIYHTLDPRLG
+19 
-31 GILLQGHRGCAKSTL
+31 
-46 ARAFTDLLQTSS
+46 
-58 KHTVSFVEVPLGTT
+58 LGTT
-72 EDRLLGSVNAGN
+72 EDRLLGAVNAGN

-162 MKDRFAH
+162 LQDRFAH

-204 AETQEILRKLATA
+204 AETQEILEKLAAA
-217 RNLLPLVVIPEMLRI
+217 RNLLPLVVIPEVLRI

-238 KQLKLEGLRTELAVL
+238 KELKLEGLRTELAVL

-263 ESQTLMEDHVQ
+263 ESQTLTEDHVQ

-281 GQSISQN
+281 GQSVSKID
-288 TPPGLPTEQQP
+288 PPSPPTEQQSP
-299 PHSQQIPPRPKWQT
+299 NQQIPPRPKWQT
-313 SRQPRGTRPEPISL
+313 SRQPQGTRPDPISL
-327 RTDLKTKKDDIVW
+327 LTELETKKEDIVW
-340 QASRSMLGPPPP
+340 PASQSMLEPPSP
-352 LRNSAQQGRTLDWIA
+352 LRNSEQQGRTLDWLA
-367 TLRKSWRGLNNS
+367 TLRKSWRGLNTS
-379 PVWQLQYARTQRR
+379 PVWQLQYAHTQRR

-399 DASRSTGSTDFLALV
+399 DASRSTGSTDFLAFV

-423 RYRADRFHLMVL
+423 QNRADRFHLMVL
-435 QSGKSLCL
+435 QSGESLCL
-443 GRKISA
+443 GRKMGA
-449 IEAERRLLEIREA
+449 IETERRLRKLQEA
-462 DGGSALFKLLRQS
+462 VGGSTLFKLLRQS

-482 GVGPKD
+482 RVGSKD

-528 WHPVSVAGLENWV
+528 WHPASVTGLENWV
-541 EELSQGLRLRTMRL
+541 EELSKGLRLRTVRL
-555 EAR
+555 EAE

>member
-1 MTLRF
+1 MTTRF
-6 PFVAIVGLALAKR
+6 PFVAIVGLAMAKR

-58 KHTVSFVEVPLGTT
+58 QDTVPFVEVPLGTT

-162 MKDRFAH
+162 LQDRFAH

-180 ERMEIVRRRMEFED
+180 ERMEIVQRRMEFED
-194 DPEKFAETWQ
+194 DPEKFAETWKT
-204 AETQEILRKLATA
+204 ETQEILQKLTAA
-217 RNLLPLVVIPEMLRI
+217 RNLLALVVIPEGLRI

-238 KQLKLEGLRTELAVL
+238 KELKLEGLRTELAVL

-263 ESQTLMEDHVQ
+263 GSQKLTEDHVQ

-281 GQSISQN
+281 GQPISKN
-288 TPPGLPTEQQP
+288 DPPSPPTEQQSP
-299 PHSQQIPPRPKWQT
+299 NQQIPPRPKWQT
-313 SRQPRGTRPEPISL
+313 SRQPQGPRPDPISL
-327 RTDLKTKKDDIVW
+327 RTELQTKKNDITW
-340 QASRSMLGPPPP
+340 PASQSMLGQPPP
-352 LRNSAQQGRTLDWIA
+352 LRNSEQQGRTLDWLA

-379 PVWQLQYARTQRR
+379 PVWQLQYVHTHRR

-423 RYRADRFHLMVL
+423 QYRADRFHLMVL
-435 QSGKSLCL
+435 QSGESLCL
-443 GRKISA
+443 GRKMSA
-449 IEAERRLLEIREA
+449 IETEKRLSELQEA
-462 DGGSALFKLLRQS
+462 AGGSALFKLLHQS
-475 QVALRRS
+475 QVTLRRS
-482 GVGPKD
+482 RVGPKD

-507 EQSKLRHH
+507 EQSKLRQY

-520 CSGIASQW
+520 STGIASQW
-528 WHPVSVAGLENWV
+528 WHPASVAGLENWV
-541 EELSQGLRLRTMRL
+541 EELSKGLRLTTMQL
-555 EAR
+555 EGG

>member
-1 MTLRF
+1 MTTRF

-58 KHTVSFVEVPLGTT
+58 KGTAPFVEVPLGTT
-72 EDRLLGSVNAGN
+72 EDRLLGAVNAGN

-162 MKDRFAH
+162 LQDRFAH

-204 AETQEILRKLATA
+204 AETQEILQKLAAA
-217 RNLLPLVVIPEMLRI
+217 RNLLPLVVIPEVLRI
-232 QIAEKA
+232 QIAERA
-238 KQLKLEGLRTELAVL
+238 KELKLEGLRTELAVL

-263 ESQTLMEDHVQ
+263 GSQTLTEDHVQ

-281 GQSISQN
+281 GQSVSK
-288 TPPGLPTEQQP
+288 TDPPSPPTEQQSP
-299 PHSQQIPPRPKWQT
+299 NQQIPPRPKWQT
-313 SRQPRGTRPEPISL
+313 SRQPQGTRPDPISL
-327 RTDLKTKKDDIVW
+327 RTELETKKEDIVW
-340 QASRSMLGPPPP
+340 PASQSMLEPPPP
-352 LRNSAQQGRTLDWIA
+352 LRNSEQQGRTLDWLA
-367 TLRKSWRGLNNS
+367 TLRKSWRGLNTS
-379 PVWQLQYARTQRR
+379 PIWQLQYAHTQRR

-423 RYRADRFHLMVL
+423 QYRADRFHLMVL
-435 QSGKSLCL
+435 QSGESLCL
-443 GRKISA
+443 GRKMSA
-449 IEAERRLLEIREA
+449 IETEKRLWELQEA
-462 DGGSALFKLLRQS
+462 VGGSALFKLLRQS
-475 QVALRRS
+475 QVALRRNR
-482 GVGPKD
+482 VGPKD

-520 CSGIASQW
+520 CAGIASQW

-541 EELSQGLRLRTMRL
+541 EELSKGLRLRTIRL
-555 EAR
+555 EVE

>member
-1 MTLRF
+1 MTTRF

-58 KHTVSFVEVPLGTT
+58 KDTAPFVEVPLGTT
-72 EDRLLGSVNAGN
+72 EDRLLGAVNAGN

-162 MKDRFAH
+162 LQDRFAH

-204 AETQEILRKLATA
+204 AETQEILQKLAAA

-232 QIAEKA
+232 QIAERA
-238 KQLKLEGLRTELAVL
+238 KELKLEGLRTELAVL

-263 ESQTLMEDHVQ
+263 ESQILTKDHVQ

-281 GQSISQN
+281 GQSVSK
-288 TPPGLPTEQQP
+288 TDPPSPPTEQQ
-299 PHSQQIPPRPKWQT
+299 STNQQIPPRPKWQT
-313 SRQPRGTRPEPISL
+313 SRQPQGTRPDPISL
-327 RTDLKTKKDDIVW
+327 RTELETKKEDIVW
-340 QASRSMLGPPPP
+340 PASQSMLEPPP
-352 LRNSAQQGRTLDWIA
+352 LRNSEQQGRTLNWLA
-367 TLRKSWRGLNNS
+367 TLRKSWRGLNTS
-379 PVWQLQYARTQRR
+379 PVWQLQYAHTQRR

-423 RYRADRFHLMVL
+423 QYRAYRFHLMVM
-435 QSGKSLCL
+435 QSGESLRL
-443 GRKISA
+443 GRKLVA
-449 IEAERRLLEIREA
+449 IETE
-462 DGGSALFKLLRQS
+462 K
-475 QVALRRS
+475 
-482 GVGPKD
+482 
-488 RLIFASD
+488 
-495 GLFEVTGSSVTK
+495 
-507 EQSKLRHH
+507 
-515 WQQLL
+515 
-520 CSGIASQW
+520 
-528 WHPVSVAGLENWV
+528 
-541 EELSQGLRLRTMRL
+541 
-555 EAR
+555 

>member
-1 MTLRF
+1 MTTRF

-46 ARAFTDLLQTSS
+46 ARAFTDLLQTNSQD
-58 KHTVSFVEVPLGTT
+58 TVPFVEVPLGTT

-162 MKDRFAH
+162 LQDRFAH

-180 ERMEIVRRRMEFED
+180 ERMEIVQRRMEFED

-204 AETQEILRKLATA
+204 TETQEILQKLAAA

-238 KQLKLEGLRTELAVL
+238 KELKLEGLRTELAVL

-263 ESQTLMEDHVQ
+263 GSKTLTEDHVQ

-281 GQSISQN
+281 GQPISKN
-288 TPPGLPTEQQP
+288 DPPSPPTEQQSP
-299 PHSQQIPPRPKWQT
+299 NQQIPSRPKWQT
-313 SRQPRGTRPEPISL
+313 SRQPQGTRPDPISL
-327 RTDLKTKKDDIVW
+327 RTELQTKKNDITW
-340 QASRSMLGPPPP
+340 PASQSMLGQPPP
-352 LRNSAQQGRTLDWIA
+352 LRNSEQQGRTLDWLA
-367 TLRKSWRGLNNS
+367 TLRKSWRGLNHS
-379 PVWQLQYARTQRR
+379 PVWQLQYVHTHRR

-423 RYRADRFHLMVL
+423 QYRADRFHLMVL
-435 QSGKSLCL
+435 QSGESLCL
-443 GRKISA
+443 GRRLSA
-449 IEAERRLLEIREA
+449 IETEKKLWELQEA
-462 DGGSALFKLLRQS
+462 AGGSALFKLLHQS
-475 QVALRRS
+475 QVTLRRS
-482 GVGPKD
+482 RVGPKD

-507 EQSKLRHH
+507 EQSKLRQH

-520 CSGIASQW
+520 STGIASQW
-528 WHPVSVAGLENWV
+528 WHPASVAGLENWV
-541 EELSQGLRLRTMRL
+541 EELSKGLRLTTMQL
-555 EAR
+555 EVG

>member
-1 MTLRF
+1 MTTRF

-58 KHTVSFVEVPLGTT
+58 KGTAPFVEVPLGTT
-72 EDRLLGSVNAGN
+72 EDRLLGAVNAGN

-162 MKDRFAH
+162 LQDRFAH

-204 AETQEILRKLATA
+204 TETQEILEKLAAA
-217 RNLLPLVVIPEMLRI
+217 RNLLPLVVIPEVLRI
-232 QIAEKA
+232 QIAERA
-238 KQLKLEGLRTELAVL
+238 KELKLEGLRTELAVL

-263 ESQTLMEDHVQ
+263 GSQTLTEDHVQ

-281 GQSISQN
+281 GQSVSK
-288 TPPGLPTEQQP
+288 TDPPSPPTEQQSP
-299 PHSQQIPPRPKWQT
+299 NQQIPPRPKWQT
-313 SRQPRGTRPEPISL
+313 SRQPQGTRPDPISL
-327 RTDLKTKKDDIVW
+327 RTELETKKEDIVW
-340 QASRSMLGPPPP
+340 PASQSMLEPPPP
-352 LRNSAQQGRTLDWIA
+352 LRNSEQQGRTLDWLA
-367 TLRKSWRGLNNS
+367 TLRKSWRGLNTS
-379 PVWQLQYARTQRR
+379 PIWQLQYAHTQRR

-423 RYRADRFHLMVL
+423 QYRADRFHLMVL
-435 QSGKSLCL
+435 QSGESLCL
-443 GRKISA
+443 GRKMSA
-449 IEAERRLLEIREA
+449 IETEKRLRELQEA
-462 DGGSALFKLLRQS
+462 AGGSALFKLLRQS

-482 GVGPKD
+482 RVGPKD

-520 CSGIASQW
+520 CAGIASQW

-541 EELSQGLRLRTMRL
+541 EELSKGLRLRTIRL
-555 EAR
+555 EVE

>member
-58 KHTVSFVEVPLGTT
+58 KDTAPFVEVPLGTT

-93 QQGLMAQADGGVLY
+93 QLGLMAQADGGVLY

-137 LSANLKTRFILV
+137 LSAKLKARFILV

-162 MKDRFAH
+162 LQDRFAH

-194 DPEKFAETWQ
+194 DPEKFAKTWQ

-238 KQLKLEGLRTELAVL
+238 KELKLEGLRTELAVL

-263 ESQTLMEDHVQ
+263 GSQTLTEDHVQ

-281 GQSISQN
+281 GQSISQID
-288 TPPGLPTEQQP
+288 PPSPPTEQQP
-299 PHSQQIPPRPKWQT
+299 PNQQLPPRPKWQT
-313 SRQPRGTRPEPISL
+313 SRQPQGARPDPISL
-327 RTDLKTKKDDIVW
+327 RTELQTKKNDIVW
-340 QASRSMLGPPPP
+340 QASQSMLGPPPP
-352 LRNSAQQGRTLDWIA
+352 LRNSAQQGRRPDWLA

-379 PVWQLQYARTQRR
+379 PVWQLQYVHTQRR

-399 DASRSTGSTDFLALV
+399 DASRSTGSKDFLALV
-414 RNQLIQLTQ
+414 RNQLVQLTQ
-423 RYRADRFHLMVL
+423 RCRADRFHLMVL
-435 QSGKSLCL
+435 QSGESLCL
-443 GRKISA
+443 GRKMSA
-449 IEAERRLLEIREA
+449 IETERRLLELWEA
-462 DGGSALFKLLRQS
+462 AGGSSLSKLLHQS

-482 GVGPKD
+482 RVGPKD

-495 GLFEVTGSSVTK
+495 GLFEVTRSSVTK

-520 CSGIASQW
+520 CSGITCQW
-528 WHPVSVAGLENWV
+528 WHPDSVAGLGNWV
-541 EELSQGLRLRTMRL
+541 EELSKGLRLTTMRL
-555 EAR
+555 EAG

>member
-1 MTLRF
+1 MTTRF
-6 PFVAIVGLALAKR
+6 PFVAIVGLAMAKR

-58 KHTVSFVEVPLGTT
+58 QDTVPFVEVPLGTT

-162 MKDRFAH
+162 LQDRFAH

-180 ERMEIVRRRMEFED
+180 ERMEIVQRRMEFED

-204 AETQEILRKLATA
+204 TETQEILQKLAAA
-217 RNLLPLVVIPEMLRI
+217 RNLLALVVIPEGLRI

-238 KQLKLEGLRTELAVL
+238 KELKLEGLRTELAVL

-263 ESQTLMEDHVQ
+263 GSQKLTEDHVQ

-281 GQSISQN
+281 GQPVSKN
-288 TPPGLPTEQQP
+288 DPPSPPTEQQSP
-299 PHSQQIPPRPKWQT
+299 NQKIPPRPKWQT
-313 SRQPRGTRPEPISL
+313 SRQPQGTRPDPISL
-327 RTDLKTKKDDIVW
+327 RTELQTKKNDTAW
-340 QASRSMLGPPPP
+340 PASQSMLGQPPP
-352 LRNSAQQGRTLDWIA
+352 LRNSEQQGRTLDWLA

-379 PVWQLQYARTQRR
+379 PVWQLQYVHTHRR

-423 RYRADRFHLMVL
+423 QYRADRFHLMVL
-435 QSGKSLCL
+435 QSGESLCL
-443 GRKISA
+443 GRRLSA
-449 IEAERRLLEIREA
+449 IETEKRLWELQEA
-462 DGGSALFKLLRQS
+462 AGGSALFKLLRQS
-475 QVALRRS
+475 QVTLRRS
-482 GVGPKD
+482 RVGPKD

-507 EQSKLRHH
+507 EQSKLRQH

-528 WHPVSVAGLENWV
+528 WHPASVAGLENWV
-541 EELSQGLRLRTMRL
+541 EELSKGLCLTTMRL
-555 EAR
+555 EEG